1 MGTRSQ
7 APAWECSIP
16 GGSSLLPDLQKHGAP
31 VRNGRLEPP
40 RQGRSQAGALT
51 CGHILPTGFLNFR
64 LVLNSLSSSI
74 GCCRHFWRFS
84 PVPCNIRDEFA
95 TIDLGDQRRDERLLH
110 LAARLTEDPTRS
122 VRASFKGEAEIKA
135 GFRLLHNEHLSMEQ
149 ILGAHRQAALLRA
162 SKLDPDEA
170 LLFIQ
175 DTTELDFTTHK
186 ALQGAGPLSDL
197 SLRGFH
203 VQNHLLA
210 SEVSGLAL
218 GLCSAKAWARE
229 DEHYGKAKKRNRRP
243 LEQKESFR
251 WVEGYEEACKLAAE
265 LASRQII
272 MVADRECDI
281 FAIYGQWSQ
290 SREAG
295 KPCADF
301 IVRAMHDRNL
311 SPDGSLFETLKE
323 APLLGTYEVEVD
335 QKRQRIKVK
344 GNSRSHVR
352 MARTAK
358 LEVRSLEV
366 NLIGPQYAK
375 GLKSVKVSA
384 VLVEETHPPEGQ
396 SPIRWFLL
404 TSLRVE
410 NFQQAMRVVRCYTR
424 RWLVEDFHRILK
436 SGCRVEAIRLR
447 ESAAML
453 RAVALYM
460 VIAWRILYL
469 RDLSRT
475 CPQVPASWFF
485 TEAEQRAAAL
495 IFRLP
500 QSKYPSTLKE
510 LCILVAKIGGYAAR
524 KNDPPPGAECMWR
537 GMEKLRC
544 YVEMG
549 EALGAF

>member
-1 MGTRSQ
+1 LRL
-7 APAWECSIP
+7 A
-16 GGSSLLPDLQKHGAP
+16 GS
-31 VRNGRLEPP
+31 
-40 RQGRSQAGALT
+40 
-51 CGHILPTGFLNFR
+51 
-64 LVLNSLSSSI
+64 
-74 GCCRHFWRFS
+74 
-84 PVPCNIRDEFA
+84 
-95 TIDLGDQRRDERLLH
+95 
-110 LAARLTEDPTRS
+110 LAEDPSRS
-122 VRASFKGEAEIKA
+122 VRASLKGEAEIKA
-135 GFRLLHNEHLSMEQ
+135 GLRLLHNEHLSMEQ
-149 ILGAHRQAALLRA
+149 ILGTHRQAALLRA

-186 ALQGAGPLSDL
+186 ALQGAGPLSDF

-218 GLCSAKAWARE
+218 GLCSAKAWARK
-229 DEHYGKAKKRNRRP
+229 DEHFGKAKKRHHNRLP
-243 LEQKESFR
+243 LEQKETFR
-251 WVEGYEEACKLAAE
+251 WFEGYEEACKLAEE
-265 LASRQII
+265 LPSRQII

-281 FAIYGQWSQ
+281 FAIYERWWQP
-290 SREAG
+290 RKAG

-311 SPDGSLFETLKE
+311 SPDGSLFDALKE

-335 QKRQRIKVK
+335 RKRQIIKVK
-344 GNSRSHVR
+344 GNSRRYVR
-352 MARTAK
+352 TARTAK
-358 LEVRSLEV
+358 LEVRTLEV
-366 NLIGPQYAK
+366 NLLAPQYAK

-384 VLVEETHPPEGQ
+384 VLVEETNPPEGQ
-396 SPIRWFLL
+396 TPIRWFLL
-404 TSLRVE
+404 TSLPVE
-410 NFQQAMRVVRCYTR
+410 NLQQAMRVVHCYTR

-485 TEAEQRAAAL
+485 TEAEQCAAAL

-500 QSKYPSTLKE
+500 QSKPPSTLKE
-510 LCILVAKIGGYAAR
+510 LCILVAKMGGYAAR
-524 KNDPPPGAECMWR
+524 KSDPPPGAECMWR
-537 GMEKLRC
+537 GLEKLRC